1 MKRVGKKNQKNKD
14 NSKWLSLHVVI
25 FFIISFFILF
35 ELLILSF
42 YGYVSVIPLIILVL
56 LFILIYGLH
65 ERKKWSRNYGYAV
78 LTLLIIGSLWWQ
90 RKFAKVL
97 LSQLEFG
104 ENTLNALALSNLILV
119 SGFVVIFILSLY
131 LHVRLKSILNK

>member
-1 MKRVGKKNQKNKD
+1 
-14 NSKWLSLHVVI
+14 
-25 FFIISFFILF
+25 
-35 ELLILSF
+35 
-42 YGYVSVIPLIILVL
+42 
-56 LFILIYGLH
+56 
-65 ERKKWSRNYGYAV
+65 
-78 LTLLIIGSLWWQ
+78 
-90 RKFAKVL
+90 